1 MPARPLTLR
10 DVLVAKI
17 GQLVLRAEI
26 NNVCGTNQSMVVLS
40 YLVISYSTPNVGLLC
55 SKRCQFK
62 YFSSKSLHEKCSLLE
77 NTNIIRIKIKQPWH
91 IVITY
96 IYI

>member
-40 YLVISYSTPNVGLLC
+40 YLVISYSTPNFVVKDVSLNTFHQNPCMKSVRCWKTQILSGL
-55 SKRCQFK
+55 K
-62 YFSSKSLHEKCSLLE
+62 
-77 NTNIIRIKIKQPWH
+77 
-91 IVITY
+91 
-96 IYI
+96 

>member
-40 YLVISYSTPNVGLLC
+40 YLVISYSTPNVGLL
-55 SKRCQFK
+55 
-62 YFSSKSLHEKCSLLE
+62 
-77 NTNIIRIKIKQPWH
+77 
-91 IVITY
+91 
-96 IYI
+96 

>member
-40 YLVISYSTPNVGLLC
+40 YLVISYSTPNVVARELV
-55 SKRCQFK
+55 S
-62 YFSSKSLHEKCSLLE
+62 
-77 NTNIIRIKIKQPWH
+77 I
-91 IVITY
+91 
-96 IYI
+96 